1 MHDDM
6 REQRIE
12 QDSCSAPAACRQRSA
27 GKTPVA
33 RARQAAASCCRG
45 SAVRR
50 KRQIAL
56 AQVPLML
63 PETKTAVMICGPVD
77 ACIPGETDVLRRSFV
92 HVLSL
97 APANRALHAAG
108 GPVLCKE
115 SQLRGRSGAKGR
127 LRPAEK
133 KSRYSR
139 VQWTKDVLL
148 RRSRPQLRKA
158 RRSPGRFR

>member
-33 RARQAAASCCRG
+33 RARHAAASCCRG

-77 ACIPGETDVLRRSFV
+77 ACIPRRDGRASQIFCAHFV
-92 HVLSL
+92 TGPGKPG
-97 APANRALHAAG
+97 AARCRGPAF
-108 GPVLCKE
+108 CKE